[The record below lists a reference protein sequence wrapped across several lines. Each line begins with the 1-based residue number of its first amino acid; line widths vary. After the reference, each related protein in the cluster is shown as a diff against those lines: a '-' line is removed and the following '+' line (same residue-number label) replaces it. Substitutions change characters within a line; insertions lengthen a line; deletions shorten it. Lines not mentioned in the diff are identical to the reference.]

1 MTGRHRSPLQSPVVH
16 PVAFATSSTLSAP
29 ASMAAFTRG
38 YRMVLQMQTGR
49 YLRRTSARLSRGST
63 LNQKSTV

>member
-1 MTGRHRSPLQSPVVH
+1 MTGVQRSPLQSPVVQ
-16 PVAFATSSTLSAP
+16 PVILATSSTVRAP

-38 YRMVLQMQTGR
+38 YRIVLQMQTGR

-63 LNQKSTV
+63 VRL